1 MSIRRNPKRIVRYS
15 VNLETDVFGLSQLF
29 IILEN
34 IRKNAAA
41 TDAYNTI
48 IYRQEKLSSFQS
60 PYLMFYFHG
69 YLFASDS
76 LLRFVLSFVSISIT
90 FFLTE
95 NKFPY
100 TFWLP
105 VKTTVPLLT
114 IVVRLRDI
122 LTAKSYKQKF
132 FIYI

>member
-15 VNLETDVFGLSQLF
+15 VNLETYVFGLSQLF

-34 IRKNAAA
+34 IRKTAAA

-90 FFLTE
+90 SLFFCTE
-95 NKFPY
+95 NKSPY

-114 IVVRLRDI
+114 IVVRLRYI
-122 LTAKSYKQKF
+122 LTAKS
-132 FIYI
+132 